1 MIMAM
6 KETPTKKTIA
16 ILGAKGRMGSGIAQS
31 LIRAGYRVV
40 LANDG
45 DKEPTPIVDKLSS
58 RVGRLRLRTP
68 RADVRIVPSSREASW
83 EADIIVF
90 ALPYELQAEIADK
103 IRDVVTGKVV
113 ISTTNPLNK
122 ECDGL
127 LTAST
132 TSAAEE
138 LAQQLP
144 HSKIVKA
151 FNTIFAAHIEKPT
164 VAGKI
169 VDVFVAGDDE
179 EAVSIVM
186 QLVKDAGFNPLFVG
200 ALALSRTLETMM
212 VLLLS
217 LSARNH
223 FVGSLGW
230 KVVHEPL
237 DRAEHGSLDVIV
249 SPKEIRSN
257 HR

>member
-1 MIMAM
+1 MAT
-6 KETPTKKTIA
+6 KVTPTKKTIA
-16 ILGAKGRMGSGIAQS
+16 ILGARGRMGSGIAQS
-31 LIRAGYRVV
+31 LVRAGYRVV
-40 LANDG
+40 LANDD
-45 DKEPTPIVDKLSS
+45 DKETTPLVDKLSS
-58 RVGRLRLRTP
+58 WVTKLRARTP
-68 RADVRIVPSSREASW
+68 RADVRIVPSSRDASW
-83 EADIIVF
+83 EADLILF
-90 ALPYELQAEIADK
+90 ALPYEVQAEVADK
-103 IRDVVTGKVV
+103 IKDVVTGKIVV
-113 ISTTNPLNK
+113 STTNPLNK

-127 LTAST
+127 LTASS

-151 FNTIFAAHIEKPT
+151 FNTIFATHIERPT

-200 ALALSRTLETMM
+200 ALAMSRTLENMM
-212 VLLLS
+212 VLLLNIS
-217 LSARNH
+217 PRNH
-223 FVGSLGW
+223 FAGSVGW

-237 DRAEHGSLDVIV
+237 DRAERASLDVIV

-257 HR
+257 YR

>member
-1 MIMAM
+1 MAM

-31 LIRAGYRVV
+31 LVRAGYRVV

-45 DKEPTPIVDKLSS
+45 EKEPTSFVDKLSS
-58 RVGRLRLRTP
+58 WVAKLRLRTP

-83 EADIIVF
+83 EADIILF
-90 ALPYELQAEIADK
+90 ALPYEVQAGVADK
-103 IRDVVTGKVV
+103 IKDVVTGKIVV
-113 ISTTNPLNK
+113 STTNPLNK

-127 LTAST
+127 LTDST

-138 LAQQLP
+138 LAQHLP

-151 FNTIFAAHIEKPT
+151 FNTIFATHIEKPT

-179 EAVSIVM
+179 EAVSTVM

-200 ALALSRTLETMM
+200 ALAMSRTLENMM

-223 FVGSLGW
+223 FVGSVGW
-230 KVVHEPL
+230 KVVHEHL

-249 SPKEIRSN
+249 TPNEFRSSN
-257 HR
+257 R

>member
-1 MIMAM
+1 MAT

-16 ILGAKGRMGSGIAQS
+16 ILGARGRMGSGIAQT
-31 LIRAGYRVV
+31 LVRAGYRAV
-40 LANDG
+40 LANDD
-45 DKEPTPIVDKLSS
+45 DKEPTPLVDKLSPW
-58 RVGRLRLRTP
+58 VTKLRARTP
-68 RADVRIVPSSREASW
+68 RADVRIVPSSRDACW
-83 EADIIVF
+83 EADLILF
-90 ALPYELQAEIADK
+90 ALPYEVQAEVADK
-103 IRDVVTGKVV
+103 IKDVVTGKIVV
-113 ISTTNPLNK
+113 STTNPLNK

-151 FNTIFAAHIEKPT
+151 FNTIFATHIERPT

-179 EAVSIVM
+179 EAVSTVM

-200 ALALSRTLETMM
+200 ALAMSRTLENMM
-212 VLLLS
+212 VLLLNIS
-217 LSARNH
+217 PRNH
-223 FVGSLGW
+223 LVGSVGW

-237 DRAEHGSLDVIV
+237 DCAERGSLDVIV
-249 SPKEIRSN
+249 SPKAIRSN
-257 HR
+257 YR